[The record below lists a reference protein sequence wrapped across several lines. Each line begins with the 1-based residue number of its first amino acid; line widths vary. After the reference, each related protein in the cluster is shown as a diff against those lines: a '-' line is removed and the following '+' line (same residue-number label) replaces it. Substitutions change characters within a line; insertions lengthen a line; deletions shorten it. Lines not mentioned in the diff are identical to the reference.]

1 MQPPLLLKRQDPIL
15 YLSAVHLMGMQVPS
29 VAGAQTGNPIYFN
42 PERISGISTIF
53 DQIPL
58 QLIISSAAKL

>member
-1 MQPPLLLKRQDPIL
+1 
-15 YLSAVHLMGMQVPS
+15 MGMQVSS
-29 VAGAQTGNPIYFN
+29 VAGAQTGNTICFN
-42 PERISGISTIF
+42 PDRISGISTIF